1 MYNQHQKML
10 QQQSAEEIHT
20 ALKSCNELGAAKTLE
35 QFLLELQKI
44 EGSQVPSQQSV
55 QKIRNDPAFKSFL
68 NRVIVCTEP
77 GYKEGSL

>member
-44 EGSQVPSQQSV
+44 EGSQVPSQ
-55 QKIRNDPAFKSFL
+55 
-68 NRVIVCTEP
+68 
-77 GYKEGSL
+77 